1 VGSGHSLRRSENERQ
16 RFHPRLAIRRCRLDC
31 TNRRLEAR
39 LRSRARIRAVGMAPP
54 GVSIHASRVPYNH
67 DARSF
72 AESPNVDTATERLVG
87 LAPHVIVYAYTGSSY
102 VLGAEADDALRVR
115 LEKRA
120 RGIPVVLTTSAA
132 SEALG
137 LLRVHRL
144 ALRSAV
150 VFRRSEHRREDLLP
164 IPRRG
169 CDLLRSYDSG
179 PTVHGGTASRGIHL
193 GKGQR
198 TGRCGGSVDS

>member
-1 VGSGHSLRRSENERQ
+1 
-16 RFHPRLAIRRCRLDC
+16 
-31 TNRRLEAR
+31 
-39 LRSRARIRAVGMAPP
+39 MAPP

-144 ALRSAV
+144 ALIHPPW
-150 VFRRSEHRREDLLP
+150 FSEE
-164 IPRRG
+164 
-169 CDLLRSYDSG
+169 
-179 PTVHGGTASRGIHL
+179 VNTAGKTYFQSRGVDVIYCA
-193 GKGQR
+193 R
-198 TGRCGGSVDS
+198 MTPGRRFMEVPPAEVYTWAKANVPDAAEGLLIADNVFGR